1 MTVLKITTLKTFRKG
16 GLFAG
21 ASLIALAL
29 AGLAS
34 PALAQSLRLGMAS
47 APTSIDPHFHAN
59 GTNIGMTGQ
68 VFEGLTWKDENM
80 RPHPALAE
88 SWSVEGDTIWTFK
101 LRPGVKFHDGSPFT
115 AHDVAFT
122 FERIPTVVDSPSPFT
137 ARLAEVKAFRVIDD
151 LTFEIET
158 EAAAPNLPINLA
170 DVQIISREV
179 GEGKVTADYIT
190 GGAMVG
196 TGPYKFVRAN
206 IGEVYEFARNE
217 EYWGGMPAWETV
229 THTVIGSDPAR
240 IGALLAGEV
249 DLIESVA
256 PTDVETL
263 SANANMRLWSVAT
276 NRIVFVALDVEHE
289 TPIPGQ
295 AMDNAGNPLPTN
307 PMLDQRVRHAMSMAI
322 DRQGLVERG
331 LSNAAF
337 PASQVVPEG
346 MFGFNPDIGVEKYD
360 VEGAK
365 ALLAEAGYPEGFQ
378 LRLTTSNDDSQRA
391 RAAQA
396 VAQMWTRVGLK
407 TEVELMPHSVFI
419 PKTNDFEY
427 AHMIHSWGTSTG
439 EAAYTLRGI
448 AGTRDLPNGV
458 GTSNRGRYSNPE
470 MDALV
475 NKASATVDDAA
486 REKMLQDAMVMV
498 VNDYG
503 LIPLYSP
510 KATWASNAKVSYTPS
525 TANITSAMFA
535 KPAQ

>member
-1 MTVLKITTLKTFRKG
+1 MMMHKTFRRG

-21 ASLIALAL
+21 ASLVAIAL

-34 PALAQSLRLGMAS
+34 PTLAQALRIGMAS

-88 SWSVEGDTIWTFK
+88 SWSVEGDTVWTFK
-101 LRPGVKFHDGSPFT
+101 LRSGVKFHDGSPFT
-115 AHDVAFT
+115 ADDVAFS

-137 ARLAEVKAFRVIDD
+137 ARLAEVKSFKVVDD
-151 LTFEIET
+151 LTFQIET
-158 EAAAPNLPINLA
+158 VAAAPNLPINLA

-179 GEGKVTADYIT
+179 GEGKTTQDYIT

-196 TGPYKFVRAN
+196 TGPYKFVSAR

-217 EYWGGMPAWETV
+217 DYWGGRPAWETV
-229 THTVIGSDPAR
+229 RQTVIDSDPAR
-240 IGALLAGEV
+240 IGALLAGDV
-249 DLIESVA
+249 DLIEAVPA
-256 PTDVETL
+256 TDVPQL
-263 SANANMRLWSVAT
+263 SANANVRLWPVAT
-276 NRIVFVALDVEHE
+276 NRIVFVALDVEHA

-295 AMDNAGNPLPTN
+295 ATDNAGNPLPAN
-307 PMLDQRVRHAMSMAI
+307 PMLDQRVRHALSMAI
-322 DRQGLVERG
+322 DRQGLVDRG
-331 LSNAAF
+331 LSGDAF

-346 MFGFNPDIGVEKYD
+346 MFGFNPEITVEKFD

-365 ALLAEAGYPEGFQ
+365 KLLAEAGYPEGFQ
-378 LRLTTSNDDSQRA
+378 VRLTTSNNDSQRA

-396 VAQMWTRVGLK
+396 VAQMWTRAGVR
-407 TEVELMPHSVFI
+407 TELELMPHAVFI
-419 PKTNDFEY
+419 PKTNDFEF

-448 AGTRDLPNGV
+448 AGTRDLPNGI

-475 NKASATVDDAA
+475 NKASGTVDDAA
-486 REKMLQDAMVMV
+486 REALLQEAMKMV
-498 VNDYG
+498 VYDYG

-510 KATWASNAKVSYTPS
+510 KATWGSSAKVNYVPS

-535 KPAQ
+535 TPAE